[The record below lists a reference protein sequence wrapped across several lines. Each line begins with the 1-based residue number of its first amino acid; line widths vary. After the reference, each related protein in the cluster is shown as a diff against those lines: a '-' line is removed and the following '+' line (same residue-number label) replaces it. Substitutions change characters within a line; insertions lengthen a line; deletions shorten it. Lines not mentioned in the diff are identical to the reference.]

1 MEKNGF
7 SQESGKRI
15 LSIFVL
21 FSLLI
26 SLLQPLV
33 WVYAR
38 VIDGSGNTLVWANNN
53 LVNISNS
60 GVYAV
65 SFAFSGT
72 LDAADTVLLTAIDGS
87 GNTLTGSLVSASG
100 GESSGSVLLNFA
112 SGALQAWPIIYN
124 GIVYSGGIASQ
135 VVASGMTLT
144 GQLDITPPGAILSS
158 TATGTITWAI
168 SVGITTSENTAD
180 LVLADISVTG
190 WSASNFVINSS
201 TWYIVSATPS
211 LSTGTMTVSV
221 WTGTFSDTAGNPNT
235 ASNTLFYN
243 VASGSNSGS
252 GDVLA
257 PLVTIT
263 SHVNNDIVTGFP
275 TLSGTV
281 SDTGWVASVIVNW
294 LTATFGSGTWSST
307 VFDLSGGLNNV
318 DVVATD
324 LAGNTG
330 SRSVILNRVSIP
342 LNTNV
347 ALSGTTSAIIT
358 YSTDISA
365 TGVLLF
371 GTGVGLLDQSATG
384 ATPATSHRFIL
395 TGLLPDTIYYFSV
408 QGQGG
413 IASETMHFKT
423 PTLVDTSTASG
434 SIVATGS
441 VYLSGSTATGITF
454 SQSGSLTILSL
465 TASGSSLSVILD
477 GLTITASW
485 ASWDGVLQAP
495 EVTSSVVPLSIPGLS
510 VIGTAYQIGNVNTE
524 LSFSGQ
530 TVTISVNLPT
540 ALSGQTI
547 TVVRSIDEGVTYT
560 EVDTCVIT
568 GLWDCIFTTNQLSL
582 FAFAALADVTP
593 DSFSFSGVTNSELST
608 VYISNPVTIS
618 GIGWQTTIS
627 IVGGEYSLSG
637 AAFTAATG
645 TTNSWDIIVVRA
657 SSSTVNSTTTT
668 AILTVGWVSAPFTIT
683 TKSAVAGGGGS
694 SGWWGGGGWGG
705 GGWGGGGGW
714 SVSLDFCPGWDL
726 SPSYYDG
733 RCTLLSGTGSSG
745 TGGNVI
751 GVLTGSFN
759 IPAIIITNPSNI
771 AFRDVR
777 WNWAEIYIN
786 RLVIRGIIDN
796 VAFYRPDASL
806 TRAEFLKIVINS
818 TGWPLTMTGLTIP
831 FSDVTTNVWYA
842 PYVSLALS
850 KGMIQSATRFRPNDT
865 ITRAEVTKILT
876 LALGVTVA
884 EPTTMTYN
892 DVNSTLSLA
901 KYIEAA
907 TFLNIF
913 SGQVVAGRR
922 IFRPSDPITRA
933 EIAKVVVNTFKL

>member
-1 MEKNGF
+1 MEKNGL
-7 SQESGKRI
+7 SQKSGKKI
-15 LSIFVL
+15 LSFCVL
-21 FSLLI
+21 FVLLI
-26 SLLQPLV
+26 SQLQPLV
-33 WVYAR
+33 WVYAT
-38 VIDGSGNTLVWANNN
+38 VIDGPQNTLTWANNN
-53 LVNISNS
+53 FVNFSNS
-60 GVYAV
+60 GAYPVN
-65 SFAFSGT
+65 FIFSGT
-72 LDAADTVLLTAIDGS
+72 LDAADTVLLTATDGS
-87 GNTLTGSLVSASG
+87 GNTLTGSFVSASG
-100 GESSGSVLLNFA
+100 GESSWSVLLNFV
-112 SGALQAWPIIYN
+112 SGALQEWPLTYS
-124 GIVYSGGIASQ
+124 GIVYSGSIASQ
-135 VVASGMTLT
+135 VVASGMTLI
-144 GQLDITPPGAILSS
+144 GLLDITPPGALLSS
-158 TATGTITWAI
+158 TASGTITWAI
-168 SVGITTSENTAD
+168 SVGITTSEDTAD
-180 LVLADISVTG
+180 LILGDISVIG
-190 WSASNFVINSS
+190 WVTSNFVSNSS
-201 TWYIVSATPS
+201 TWYAITVTPS
-211 LSTGTMTVSV
+211 GSTGTMIVSV
-221 WTGTFSDTAGNPNT
+221 WTGVFSDAAGNPNSV
-235 ASNTLFYN
+235 SNTLSFTT
-243 VASGSNSGS
+243 ASGITSTGGTSS
-252 GDVLA
+252 GDTVA
-257 PLVTIT
+257 PLVAIT

-294 LTATFGSGTWSST
+294 LTATLGSGTWSST
-307 VFDLSGGLNNV
+307 VFDLTGGLNTV

-330 SRSVILNRVSIP
+330 STSVILNRVSIP

-347 ALSGTTSAIIT
+347 VLSGTTSTIIT

-384 ATPATSHRFIL
+384 ASPATSHRFIL

-413 IASETMHFKT
+413 IVSQTMHFKT
-423 PTLVDTSTASG
+423 PKLVDTSSASG

-441 VYLSGSTATGITF
+441 VYLSGSTATGIIF
-454 SQSGSLTILSL
+454 SQSGSLSILSL
-465 TASGSSLSVILD
+465 TASGSSLSVVLG

-547 TVVRSIDEGVTYT
+547 TVVRSIDGGLTYA
-560 EVDTCVIT
+560 EIDTCNIT

-582 FAFAALADVTP
+582 FAFAALGDVIP
-593 DSFSFSGVTNSELST
+593 DSFIFSGVTNSELST

-618 GIGWQTTIS
+618 GIGGQTTIS
-627 IVGGEYSLSG
+627 IVGGEYSVSS
-637 AAFTAATG
+637 ATFMTATG
-645 TTNSWDIIVVRA
+645 TTNSWDTIVVRA
-657 SSSTVNSTTTT
+657 TSSALNSTTTS
-668 AILTVGWVSAPFTIT
+668 AILTVGWVSAPFTLT
-683 TKSAVAGGGGS
+683 TKAATGGGG
-694 SGWWGGGGWGG
+694 G
-705 GGWGGGGGW
+705 GGGGGW

-733 RCTLLSGTGSSG
+733 RCTLLSGTG
-745 TGGNVI
+745 GNVV

-759 IPAIIITNPSNI
+759 IPAIIITNPSDI
-771 AFRDVR
+771 AFRDVA
-777 WNWAEIYIN
+777 WNWAETYIN
-786 RLVIRGIIDN
+786 RLVVRGIIDN

-818 TGWPLTMTGLTIP
+818 TGWPLPTTGLTIP
-831 FSDVTTNVWYA
+831 FSDVATNIWYA

-876 LALGVTVA
+876 LALGVTIT
-884 EPTTMTYN
+884 EPTSMTYS
-892 DVNSTLSLA
+892 DVSASLSLA